1 MNYED
6 AFKNYENG
14 TATEEEKDMLRKLG
28 DNVDKAEKAL
38 KDDKKKLKGN
48 WFSRKEK

>member
-14 TATEEEKDMLRKLG
+14 TATEEEKAFVRAEL
-28 DNVDKAEKAL
+28 EKANL
-38 KDDKKKLKGN
+38 LATFLMQR
-48 WFSRKEK
+48 W